1 MESEDIY
8 FEIRP
13 YSDDEIGKV
22 ICRLFKDHEFL
33 HAFGRY
39 KLGNI
44 FKFSPILCRFII
56 RYILGRQFREV
67 TNVAQM
73 QAIIR
78 DYMERMIRSTTSEL
92 SVSGLDELP
101 RENSYLFISNHRDI
115 AMDPAFLN
123 YVLHRDNR
131 DTARIAIGDNLLS
144 KLWVSDIMRLN
155 KSFIV
160 KRSTGGPRELISAM
174 RLLSKYINH
183 SIVKDKSPVWL
194 AQREGRAKDGIDKT
208 EPAII
213 KMLDLSRD
221 KKERM
226 FSEHIAELSIV
237 PVAISYELDPCDDL
251 KAKELYEIDRLG
263 AYDKALDEDIISIG
277 RGISGQ
283 KGKVR
288 LSFGKPII
296 SDLSDSTA
304 VSQEIDRQIIEMYQ
318 LFPNNIVAHQLAY
331 PNDKL
336 PSDTSDSF
344 SFSEND
350 RRNFCQR
357 IERLPIAHQKFAYHI
372 YANPVRSRL
381 EYIKNLALY

>member
-8 FEIRP
+8 SEIRP
-13 YSDDEIGKV
+13 YSDDEIDKV
-22 ICRLFKDHEFL
+22 ISRLFKDHEFL
-33 HAFGRY
+33 HTFGRY

-44 FKFSPILCRFII
+44 FKFSPTLCRLIV
-56 RYILGRQFREV
+56 RYTLGRQFREV
-67 TNVAQM
+67 SNVAQM

-78 DYMERMIRSTTSEL
+78 DYMEKMIRSTTSEL
-92 SVSGLDELP
+92 NVSGLDELP
-101 RENSYLFISNHRDI
+101 REDSYLFISNHRDI

-160 KRSTGGPRELISAM
+160 KRSPIGPRELISAM

-183 SIVKDKSPVWL
+183 SIVEDKSPVWL

-208 EPAII
+208 EPAVI
-213 KMLDLSRD
+213 KMLDLARD
-221 KKERM
+221 KKERI

-237 PVAISYELDPCDDL
+237 PVAISYEFDPCDDL
-251 KAKELYEIDRLG
+251 KAKELYEIDRSG
-263 AYDKALDEDIISIG
+263 AYDKALDEDIVSIG
-277 RGISGQ
+277 RGIAGQ

-288 LSFGKPII
+288 VAFGKPII
-296 SDLSDSTA
+296 SNLSDSMT
-304 VSQEIDRQIIEMYQ
+304 VSQEIDRQIIEMYEI
-318 LFPNNIVAHQLAY
+318 FPNNIVAHQLAY

-336 PSDTSDSF
+336 PSGTLDSF

-350 RRNFCQR
+350 RRIFCQR

-381 EYIKNLALY
+381 KYIKNLALS